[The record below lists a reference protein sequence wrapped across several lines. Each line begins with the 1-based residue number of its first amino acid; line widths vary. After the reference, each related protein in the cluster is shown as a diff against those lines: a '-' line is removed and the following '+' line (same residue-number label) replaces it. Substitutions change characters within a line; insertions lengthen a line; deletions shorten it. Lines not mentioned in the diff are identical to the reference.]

1 MSKHLTLLVLFG
13 AALLPVA
20 AVSSAQAQEAPQPDP
35 RILCPWMVSEGY
47 FPSQGDC
54 MQGFRVGAAASCHQ
68 MERSM
73 LEYLGYRSRGEC
85 VAGMRRME
93 RDRD

>member
-1 MSKHLTLLVLFG
+1 MSKHLTLLVLMG

-20 AVSSAQAQEAPQPDP
+20 AASSVEAQESPQPDP

-47 FPSQGDC
+47 FRSQGDC
-54 MQGFRVGAAASCHQ
+54 VQGFRVGSAATCQQ
-68 MERSM
+68 MEPNM

-85 VAGMRRME
+85 VAKMRRLE